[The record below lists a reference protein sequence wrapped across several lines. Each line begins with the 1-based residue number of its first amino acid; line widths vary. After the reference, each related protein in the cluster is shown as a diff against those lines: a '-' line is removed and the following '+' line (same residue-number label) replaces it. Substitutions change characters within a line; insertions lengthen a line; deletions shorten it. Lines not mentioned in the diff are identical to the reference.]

1 MIVVPSAKCFS
12 TYNPR
17 AEVAVFGTKKSGGTF
32 GALSSAGA
40 ASNSGAFRVDWWD
53 GTTTTYS
60 AGTNLQYITKAIVA
74 PYNTT
79 AEKRFSITPVNSSG
93 QQSGQLTSILF
104 SASSRSP
111 ISFIDVKGLS
121 KLESFNCDAGTDL
134 TSYTHNGRIQGLSL
148 TSSGLTSIDFPE
160 GSLTYS
166 VTFNYSNSLA
176 TINGLQNLKRLELF
190 RSRGCA
196 FTSLDFSNLSSL
208 FHIDVFGCPLTSL
221 RAQNC
226 TLVSDSYST
235 YSYFIGGA
243 FINQTNLD
251 RTAIV
256 QFFNDLGNAN
266 GYINVSASLGANFLT
281 PVDIAIATGKGYTVL
296 GGGI

>member
-17 AEVAVFGTKKSGGTF
+17 AEVAVFGTKRSSGTF
-32 GALSSAGA
+32 GASSSAGA

-60 AGTNLQYITKAIVA
+60 ADTNLQYITKAIVA

-93 QQSGQLTSILF
+93 QQSGQLTQIVF
-104 SASSRSP
+104 SASTRSP
-111 ISFIDVKGLS
+111 ISFIDIRGLS
-121 KLESFNCDAGTDL
+121 KLESFLCEAGTDL
-134 TSYTHNGRIQGLSL
+134 TSYTHNGRIGVLSL
-148 TSSGLTSIDFPE
+148 TSTGLTSINFPE

-166 VTFNYSNSLA
+166 ATFNYSNSLA
-176 TINGLQNLKRLELF
+176 TINGVQNLKRLESF
-190 RSRGCA
+190 RVRSCA
-196 FTSLDFSNLSSL
+196 VTSLDFSNLSSL
-208 FHIDVFGCPLTSL
+208 FHIDALGTPLTSI

-226 TLVSDSYST
+226 TLASNSYSS
-235 YSYFIGGA
+235 YSYFLGGA
-243 FINQTNLD
+243 LLGQTNLD

-266 GYINVSASLGANFLT
+266 GYINVAASLGAASLT
-281 PVDIAIATGKGYTVL
+281 SSDIAIATGKGYTVL
-296 GGGI
+296 GA

>member
-17 AEVAVFGTKKSGGTF
+17 AEVAVFGTKRSTATF
-32 GALSSAGA
+32 GGLNSAA
-40 ASNSGAFRVDWWD
+40 VASNSGAFRVAWWD

-74 PYNTT
+74 PYDTT

-93 QQSGQLTSILF
+93 QQSGQLTQIVF
-104 SASSRSP
+104 SSASRSP
-111 ISFIDVKGLS
+111 ISFIDINGLS

-134 TSYTHNGRIQGLSL
+134 TSYTHNGRIQVLSL
-148 TSSGLTSIDFPE
+148 TSTGLTSINFPE
-160 GSLTYS
+160 GSLAHS
-166 VTFNYSNSLA
+166 VTFNFSNSLA
-176 TINGLQNLKRLELF
+176 NINGVQNLKRLQSF
-190 RSRGCA
+190 RSRSCA
-196 FTSLDFSNLSSL
+196 VTSLDFSNLSSL
-208 FHIDVFGCPLTSL
+208 IHIDVLGSPLTSL

-226 TLVSDSYST
+226 TLASNSYSS
-235 YSYFIGGA
+235 YSYFFGGA
-243 FINQTNLD
+243 LLGQTNLD

-266 GYINVSASLGANFLT
+266 GYINVAASLGAASLT
-281 PVDIAIATGKGYTVL
+281 PSDIAIATGKGYTVL
-296 GGGI
+296 GA